1 MGNIIEEI
9 YGIMKMENYST
20 HNVYINLGASNH
32 SKDERSKNDF
42 YATPPVAVHKLLEV
56 EQFNHNIW
64 EPATGM
70 NHITDILEKAG
81 YNVKR
86 SDIEKMVDDNKIEII
101 DFLNSDIIFDGDIIT
116 NPPFSLASQ
125 FVEKAL
131 ASVKEG
137 AKVAMFLKIQFL
149 EGSKRYWLF
158 KENPPKRVYVSV
170 NRLGCTKDGIFNESG
185 NAPSGICYCWYI
197 WEKGFKGDPVIKWLY

>member
-32 SKDERSKNDF
+32 SKDDRSKNDF

-81 YNVKR
+81 YDVKR
-86 SDIEKMVDDNKIEII
+86 SDIEKMVDDDKIEII
-101 DFLNSDIIFDGDIIT
+101 DFLNSDT
-116 NPPFSLASQ
+116 
-125 FVEKAL
+125 
-131 ASVKEG
+131 
-137 AKVAMFLKIQFL
+137 
-149 EGSKRYWLF
+149 R
-158 KENPPKRVYVSV
+158 
-170 NRLGCTKDGIFNESG
+170 
-185 NAPSGICYCWYI
+185 
-197 WEKGFKGDPVIKWLY
+197 